1 MVVYTWWHWHI
12 CKGEEVG
19 EVLEELELKKEKG
32 WLLDWKT
39 ISIHYALDHVFM
51 WVV

>member
-1 MVVYTWWHWHI
+1 LKK
-12 CKGEEVG
+12 CPLKPSGPGALSFE

-39 ISIHYALDHVFM
+39 ILIHYPLDQVFM
-51 WVV
+51 WFV